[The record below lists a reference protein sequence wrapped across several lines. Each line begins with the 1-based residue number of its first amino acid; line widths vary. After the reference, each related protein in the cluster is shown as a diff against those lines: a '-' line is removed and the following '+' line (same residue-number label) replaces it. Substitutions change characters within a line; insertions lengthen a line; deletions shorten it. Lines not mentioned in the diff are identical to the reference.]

1 MKTNIENLVVYR
13 DRGLYGYTVRYKSG
27 RQRSECTGNMLVLP
41 DTVHRFMKCSP
52 YSVAH
57 DDTALD
63 YHEVIYYNRDIR
75 T

>member
-1 MKTNIENLVVYR
+1 MKTNIENLVVFR
-13 DRGLYGYTVRYKSG
+13 DRGIYGYSIKYKSG
-27 RQRSECTGNMLVLP
+27 RSRSECTGSMLVLP

-52 YSVAH
+52 YSVSN
-57 DDTALD
+57 DDNILD